1 MSRCPLHTPRTSGTA
16 GDSVLPRCTPTMT
29 TLRAFKVAAPWN
41 ILPGKPFLMICER
54 LFSIYPDPSLHPCSK
69 VLTALSLSQ
78 LVLTHSMC
86 VEAELDALHVSH
98 IWNIPASPP
107 HTHTQVHPHVQTN
120 TPTDTDHIDTPRP
133 RQPGSSRGMSPAWSQ
148 PRAGP
153 PEPRCCE
160 GGLALPVPPH
170 GDRCRF
176 PPSRPSF
183 SGAQLRHQHRSGQE
197 PRHAQRPDRLLGPRV
212 R

>member
-1 MSRCPLHTPRTSGTA
+1 MC
-16 GDSVLPRCTPTMT
+16 PTMT

-54 LFSIYPDPSLHPCSK
+54 LFSIYPHPSLHPCSK

-107 HTHTQVHPHVQTN
+107 HTHTGASTCANKHPY
-120 TPTDTDHIDTPRP
+120 R
-133 RQPGSSRGMSPAWSQ
+133 
-148 PRAGP
+148 
-153 PEPRCCE
+153 
-160 GGLALPVPPH
+160 
-170 GDRCRF
+170 
-176 PPSRPSF
+176 
-183 SGAQLRHQHRSGQE
+183 HRSH
-197 PRHAQRPDRLLGPRV
+197 RHAQTQASRLIQRHEPSLEPAPRGAS
-212 R
+212 RTKML